1 MWIRASSI
9 KRLVNRT
16 KRKKELLRVP
26 SFYFNEIMEDNL
38 NQNHEEVMNSD
49 MPVLIDFYAIDLRN

>member
-9 KRLVNRT
+9 KRLVDRI

-26 SFYFNEIMEDNL
+26 SFYFIVFLGITLKYVVIND
-38 NQNHEEVMNSD
+38 
-49 MPVLIDFYAIDLRN
+49 LIEGIS